1 MTKETEALSKKIQQA
16 KGLDLQEDSM
26 TKTSSVSSGYQIIT
40 EVIVNLLGCI
50 LVGISLGVFSDNIF
64 ETGKQFTVMLTV
76 LGGVAGIWSVV
87 KYAMTLDKGLK
98 N

>member
-26 TKTSSVSSGYQIIT
+26 EKTSSVSSGYQIIT